1 MQRETYIEHT
11 VIPDK
16 VERPGSNSHPEEKE
30 DTKRQGACLW
40 VSAGKQTNEY
50 NEDTE
55 GKDIG
60 NSLDQDRSTVS
71 EDQSSADIG

>member
-1 MQRETYIEHT
+1 MQRETYIEHA

-40 VSAGKQTNEY
+40 VSAGEEANEY